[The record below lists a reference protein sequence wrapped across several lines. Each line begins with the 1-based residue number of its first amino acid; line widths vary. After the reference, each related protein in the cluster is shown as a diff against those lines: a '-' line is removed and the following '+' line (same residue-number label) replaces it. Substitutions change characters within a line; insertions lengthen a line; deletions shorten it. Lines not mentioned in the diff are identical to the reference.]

1 MMAAVLAL
9 LASLIWGT
17 SDFLGGTL
25 SRRIPAIIV
34 VGFSQA
40 AAMVVLVPVAAGAGG
55 FGADSGYLPWAI
67 GAGAVG
73 LLALGAFYH
82 GLATGSMG
90 VVAPIAAMGVAVP
103 IAVGFAEGDAPGGLQ
118 IAGLAIAA
126 VGVVLASGPR
136 AEGGRNLR
144 PVVLAGLSAVGFGL
158 VILFIAKGS
167 AHSVVMTLLVM
178 RATSVLPLVVLGLAA
193 GRLGVSTREAGPHW
207 RMLAVVGLADL
218 TANGAYAVASRH
230 GLLALVAVLSSLYP
244 VVTVLLARVVPDER
258 LRSVQTVGVI
268 AALAGVILIGAGG
281 GTG

>member
-1 MMAAVLAL
+1 MAAVLAL

-34 VGFSQA
+34 VGVSQA
-40 AAMVVLVPVAAGAGG
+40 VAMLVLVPVAAGAGG
-55 FGADSGYLPWAI
+55 FGDDSGYLPWAVA
-67 GAGAVG
+67 AGVVG
-73 LLALGAFYH
+73 LVALIAFYH

-103 IAVGFAEGDAPGGLQ
+103 IAVGFAEGDTPGDLQ
-118 IAGLAIAA
+118 IAGLVVAA
-126 VGVVLASGPR
+126 VGVVLASGPQ
-136 AEGGRNLR
+136 ADGGRDLR
-144 PVVLAGLSAVGFGL
+144 PVVLAGLSALGFGL

-167 AHSVVMTLLVM
+167 EHSVVMTLLVM
-178 RATSVLPLVVLGLAA
+178 RATSVLPLVVAGLAT
-193 GRLGVSTREAGPHW
+193 GRLGGATRAAGPHW
-207 RMLAVVGLADL
+207 RLLSVVGLADL
-218 TANGAYAVASRH
+218 AANGAYAVASRH

-244 VVTVLLARVVPDER
+244 VVTVMLARIVHAER
-258 LRSVQTVGVI
+258 LRTVQTAGVV